1 MGWRSVGCSLGMGFC
16 QYSSEWTS
24 VRSMKQNKETN
35 GFKWKNFTVLHKKD
49 EYNALWI
56 MRREERE
63 WFYQRIGMEK
73 RKKRKI
79 KKTIA
84 GFQNWINNSSNN
96 NLEWCFKK

>member
-1 MGWRSVGCSLGMGFC
+1 
-16 QYSSEWTS
+16 
-24 VRSMKQNKETN
+24 
-35 GFKWKNFTVLHKKD
+35 
-49 EYNALWI
+49 

-84 GFQNWINNSSNN
+84 GFQN
-96 NLEWCFKK
+96 